1 MKEAVAWLGY
11 TYLYVRMKQN
21 PLSYG
26 IPWDELAADPELL
39 GGPLNPKPYP
49 QTLNPN
55 LICIYMIYRT
65 IEIII
70 L

>member
-26 IPWDELAADPELL
+26 IPWEELAADPELL
-39 GGPLNPKPYP
+39 GEKP
-49 QTLNPN
+49 
-55 LICIYMIYRT
+55 
-65 IEIII
+65 
-70 L
+70 